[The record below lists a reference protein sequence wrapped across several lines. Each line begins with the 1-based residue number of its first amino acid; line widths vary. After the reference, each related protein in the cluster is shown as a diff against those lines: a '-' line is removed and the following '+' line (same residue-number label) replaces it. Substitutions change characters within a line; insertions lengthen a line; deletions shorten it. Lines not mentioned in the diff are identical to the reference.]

1 MKKIIIALLTVAMIL
16 SVTTVFAS
24 AAQTEE
30 QLAYVGKIHYGNAII
45 DGEKDTTYPADP
57 TIDSFVYNGTEYEE
71 GKETYFNAYLL
82 WDDYNFYG
90 YGYMEIVEYYDSTKT
105 YYGRDA
111 IADYTRGGGLS
122 ANPPAPDTFVKQG

>member
-1 MKKIIIALLTVAMIL
+1 M
-16 SVTTVFAS
+16 
-24 AAQTEE
+24 
-30 QLAYVGKIHYGNAII
+30 YYGV
-45 DGEKDTTYPADP
+45 D
-57 TIDSFVYNGTEYEE
+57 GTEI
-71 GKETYFNAYLL
+71 KKNIVDSATYYVVVDTYCAN
-82 WDDYNFYG
+82 YNFYG